1 MCDEKGELGPR
12 EFESVMRRQIRQMAQ
27 VLFCLFDFLYVSLCD
42 FSTAKDCRPGH
53 CHNLFLAWKIAKR
66 TFLN

>member
-27 VLFCLFDFLYVSLCD
+27 VVLFV
-42 FSTAKDCRPGH
+42 
-53 CHNLFLAWKIAKR
+53 
-66 TFLN
+66 